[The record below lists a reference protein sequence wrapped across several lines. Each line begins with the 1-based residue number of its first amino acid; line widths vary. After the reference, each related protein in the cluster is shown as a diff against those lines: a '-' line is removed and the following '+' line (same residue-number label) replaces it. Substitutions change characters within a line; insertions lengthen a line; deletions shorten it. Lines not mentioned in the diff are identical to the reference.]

1 MREIAKILQRYGTV
15 VADKEH
21 ETTKGHFIRFVTYK
35 YEDNLYVV
43 TMFDGEPVLTTLKED

>member
-43 TMFDGEPVLTTLKED
+43 TMFDGEPVLTALKED

>member
-1 MREIAKILQRYGTV
+1 MKEIAKILKRYGTV

-43 TMFDGEPVLTTLKED
+43 TMFDGEVVLTSLKED

>member
-1 MREIAKILQRYGTV
+1 MKEIAKILRRYGTV

-43 TMFDGEPVLTTLKED
+43 TMFDGEVMLTALKED

>member
-1 MREIAKILQRYGTV
+1 MKEIAKILKRYGTV

-43 TMFDGEPVLTTLKED
+43 TMFDGEVMLTALKED